1 MIIDLIISTHYDYWT
16 SIFGH
21 LPTPI
26 PLVRRVYQEVWQP
39 CTGEGFADRRG
50 KPTCPFCS
58 SRFHMENPG
67 WSPSS
72 DFSQDGVPGTAAVS
86 SYIFSFNLSWALKL
100 QLPGICSL
108 WLLQRE
114 KLFEKR
120 IPGLWTI
127 THVKEVMKSMH
138 TFYQKKKENNSKSC
152 YNF

>member
-1 MIIDLIISTHYDYWT
+1 
-16 SIFGH
+16 
-21 LPTPI
+21 
-26 PLVRRVYQEVWQP
+26 
-39 CTGEGFADRRG
+39 
-50 KPTCPFCS
+50 
-58 SRFHMENPG
+58 MENPG

-138 TFYQKKKENNSKSC
+138 TFIRRRKKTIQKVVITFS
-152 YNF
+152 